1 MSLIFEL
8 IKEKKINTTEAVI
21 LQFYTLNNSFTE
33 PNAIVAEELNVS
45 LSVVSRAKRKLIK
58 LGLIEI
64 QKNYTN
70 GLARDADTVTTNQN
84 ILELFGLGKTPINNA
99 HSEIVEEVIVDD
111 ESLLIEDLVKKHLRK
126 SSRPITLSNIATQ
139 ISKIDGKIKPKL
151 VEKYKAVIIREI
163 ENQGYRWH
171 NNSVFATLL

>member
-1 MSLIFEL
+1 MSLIFDL
-8 IKEKKINTTEAVI
+8 IKDRKINTTEAII

-70 GLARDADTVTTNQN
+70 GLARDADTIITNRN
-84 ILELFGLGKTPINNA
+84 ILELFGLGNTPVAFQANEENA
-99 HSEIVEEVIVDD
+99 VSIDDGEVV
-111 ESLLIEDLVKKHLRK
+111 LIKDLIKKHLRK

-139 ISKIDGKIKPKL
+139 ISKINGKIKPKS
-151 VEKYKAVIIREI
+151 VEKYEAVIMKEI
-163 ENQGYRWH
+163 EEQGYQWYK
-171 NNSVFATLL
+171 NSVFATLL